1 MRMKGILSR
10 YKTLLPIN
18 PGTPL
23 VSLGEGETPLIPLE
37 TLGEELGLRLFA
49 KYEGA
54 NPTGSFKDRGMV
66 LAVAKALEA
75 GAKGLVCASTG
86 NTSASAAAYAA
97 RSGLPCTVL
106 LPKGKVASGKLAQAL
121 IHGARVVAIRGNFDE
136 ALELALA
143 LSREMG
149 LAVVNSVNRYRLW
162 GQRSVA
168 WEMTDELG
176 RPPDAVVLPVGN
188 AGNITAG
195 WAGFVQYRRAV
206 KADSVPAMIGVQ
218 AEGAAPLALG
228 KPCPAPETVA
238 TAIRIGRPVNGKKAA
253 WAVRMSGGKFLAV
266 SDEEILGA
274 QRRLA
279 AHEGVFAEPAS
290 CAGIAGLLRYA
301 GQGLIPRGSTVVAI
315 LTGNGLKDPATAVA
329 GAGAPLEIDAEVGAL
344 REALS

>member
-1 MRMKGILSR
+1 MKGLLRR
-10 YKTLLPIN
+10 YRNLLPIN
-18 PGTPL
+18 PGTPMI
-23 VSLGEGETPLIPLE
+23 SLEEGGTPLIPLE
-37 TLGEELGLRLFA
+37 TMGGELGLRLYA

-106 LPKGKVASGKLAQAL
+106 LPKGKVAAGKLAQAL
-121 IHGARVVAIRGNFDE
+121 VHGARVISIRGNFDD
-136 ALELALA
+136 ALELALS
-143 LSREMG
+143 LSRELG

-168 WEMTDELG
+168 WEIIDELG
-176 RPPDAVVLPVGN
+176 HPPDAVVLPVGN

-195 WAGFVQYRRAV
+195 WAGFVQYYRAG
-206 KADSVPAMIGVQ
+206 KAESVPAMIGVQ

-228 KPCPAPETVA
+228 KPCPVPETVA
-238 TAIRIGRPVNGKKAA
+238 TAIRIGKPVNGKKAF
-253 WAVRMSGGKFLAV
+253 WAARMSGGKFLAV
-266 SDEEILGA
+266 SDDEILAA
-274 QRRLA
+274 QKRLA
-279 AHEGVFAEPAS
+279 AVEGVFAEPAS
-290 CAGIAGLLRYA
+290 CAGIAGLFRFSR
-301 GQGLIPRGSTVVAI
+301 QGLIPRGSTVVAI
-315 LTGNGLKDPATAVA
+315 LTGNGLKDPDSAVV
-329 GAGAPLEIDAEVGAL
+329 GAKPPLEIDAGMEAL